1 MTAHYALMNMIALLM
16 KREWSRRQACAI
28 CSVAVDLRLSEV
40 VEVPKL
46 VVSALPPLAIFD
58 K

>member
-1 MTAHYALMNMIALLM
+1 MAAHHALMNMIALLM
-16 KREWSRRQACAI
+16 ERGWRRQQACAI

-40 VEVPKL
+40 VES
-46 VVSALPPLAIFD
+46 SALPPLAIFD